1 MCIRFGMYGVLKRK
15 VQGPP
20 EENRAFTELQALGC
34 GAACGAISVPISHPI
49 DVVKTNMMGLHHKRC
64 AQQRSASGLTSPD
77 RSVSVCFPSVRFGGI
92 WGCVRII
99 VQEEG
104 IRGLFKGMGMRL
116 ARVTSEQAVCFS
128 VMEKIATMLDAF

>member
-1 MCIRFGMYGVLKRK
+1 M
-15 VQGPP
+15 
-20 EENRAFTELQALGC
+20 
-34 GAACGAISVPISHPI
+34 
-49 DVVKTNMMGLHHKRC
+49 
-64 AQQRSASGLTSPD
+64 
-77 RSVSVCFPSVRFGGI
+77 VRFGGI
-92 WGCVRII
+92 LGCVRII

>member
-1 MCIRFGMYGVLKRK
+1 MSLC
-15 VQGPP
+15 
-20 EENRAFTELQALGC
+20 
-34 GAACGAISVPISHPI
+34 
-49 DVVKTNMMGLHHKRC
+49 D
-64 AQQRSASGLTSPD
+64 
-77 RSVSVCFPSVRFGGI
+77 FPLVRFGGI

>member
-1 MCIRFGMYGVLKRK
+1 M
-15 VQGPP
+15 
-20 EENRAFTELQALGC
+20 
-34 GAACGAISVPISHPI
+34 PISHPI

-64 AQQRSASGLTSPD
+64 VQQRSASGLASPD
-77 RSVSVCFPSVRFGGI
+77 RSVPLLTLCFRFGGI
-92 WGCVRII
+92 LGCVRII

-104 IRGLFKGMGMRL
+104 VRGLFKGMGMRL